1 MQPLRLSFGCG
12 DYDRT
17 RPLVDGTLQ
26 ADGIELAWECCPVP
40 HALFVRVLDGEFD
53 VAEMSLSGLTALVS
67 RGDSP
72 IIGIPVF
79 TSRLFRHSFI
89 FVNTDAGIEKPQDLV
104 NRRVGVPD
112 YTVTAALWIR
122 GLLQHDYGVAP
133 NQIDWF
139 LGGLNDAAPV
149 RPLATRLP
157 ADVRIQPIP
166 EGENLGA
173 LLESGRLDAI
183 ISPGTP
189 EVFKHGSP
197 KVRRLFPN
205 YPEVEADYYRR
216 TGIVPI
222 MHVVVLR
229 RSVYQEHPWVA
240 QSLMDA
246 FEEAK
251 RRSFRSLQ
259 DTGAPRVSLT
269 WLQAH
274 LEAERAV
281 FGDDLWPYGLEPN
294 RKSVEAL
301 TQYSYEQGIIERPV
315 GAESLFATETLDL
328 VPV

>member
-1 MQPLRLSFGCG
+1 MESLRLAFGCG

-17 RPLVDGTLQ
+17 RPLVDGRIHP
-26 ADGIELAWECCPVP
+26 DGIELEWECCPVP

-53 VAEMSLSGLTALVS
+53 VAEMSLSGLTALIS
-67 RGDSP
+67 QGDSP

-89 FVNTDAGIEKPQDLV
+89 FVNTDSGIQTPQDLV
-104 NRRVGVPD
+104 GRRVGVPD

-122 GLLQHDYGVAP
+122 GMLQHEYGVAP
-133 NQIDWF
+133 NQISWF
-139 LGGLNDAAPV
+139 LGGLNDPAPV
-149 RPLATRLP
+149 RPLGSRLP
-157 ADVRIQPIP
+157 EDVRIAHVNP
-166 EGENLGA
+166 GESLGA
-173 LLESGRLDAI
+173 LLEAGKLDAVI
-183 ISPGTP
+183 APGTP
-189 EVFKHGSP
+189 AVFKNRSP

-229 RSVYQEHPWVA
+229 RTVYDQHPWVA
-240 QSLMDA
+240 RALFDA
-246 FEEAK
+246 FERAK
-251 RRSFRSLQ
+251 SRCLHDLQ
-259 DTGAPRVSLT
+259 DTGAPRVTLT

-281 FGDDLWPYGLEPN
+281 FGDDPWPYGLEAN

-301 TQYSYEQGIIERPV
+301 TTYSYEQGIIERPV
-315 GAESLFATETLDL
+315 SVESLFAAETLASA
-328 VPV
+328 P